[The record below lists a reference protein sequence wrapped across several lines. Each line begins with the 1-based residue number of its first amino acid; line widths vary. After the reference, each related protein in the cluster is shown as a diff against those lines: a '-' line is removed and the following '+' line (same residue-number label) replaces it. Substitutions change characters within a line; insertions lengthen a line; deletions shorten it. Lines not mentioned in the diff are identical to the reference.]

1 MIDKMKKLIKRL
13 SKRLYV
19 KWLQWNRNGRSEKER
34 KIADTEKIC
43 MSICRNLITNP
54 NSKFLLAP
62 VSGKRYIKNS
72 DLELFVI
79 LDDRNISITNHV
91 YHYDVKVE
99 DRNWF
104 RLINM
109 YDLKVEAIRMEY
121 EQEIMSQIENSLYK
135 IQEKVKGMETISKLI
150 KKTTDK

>member
-1 MIDKMKKLIKRL
+1 MLEKFRKYINRI

-19 KWLQWNRNGRSEKER
+19 KWVLWNREGKSKEQKKVSE
-34 KIADTEKIC
+34 TEKIC
-43 MSICRNLITNP
+43 VSICRNLISNS

-79 LDDRNISITNHV
+79 LDDKHISITNHI
-91 YHYDVKVE
+91 YHYDVSVQ

-109 YDLKVEAIRMEY
+109 YDLKVESIRIEY
-121 EQEIMSQIENSLYK
+121 ENEIMSQIENSLSK
-135 IQEKVKGMETISKLI
+135 IQQKVRFQDLG
-150 KKTTDK
+150 DKVSNA

>member
-1 MIDKMKKLIKRL
+1 MFQKLKKYINRM

-19 KWLQWNRNGRSEKER
+19 KWIQWNREGKTKEQKKVSE
-34 KIADTEKIC
+34 TEKIC
-43 MSICRNLITNP
+43 VSICRNLISNS

-79 LDDRNISITNHV
+79 LDDRHISITNHI
-91 YHYDVKVE
+91 YHYDVSIQ

-109 YDLKVEAIRMEY
+109 YDLKVESIRIEY
-121 EQEIMSQIENSLYK
+121 ENEIMSQIENSLSK
-135 IQEKVKGMETISKLI
+135 IQQKVRFQDLS
-150 KKTTDK
+150 DKINK

>member
-1 MIDKMKKLIKRL
+1 MKKLIKRL

-91 YHYDVKVE
+91 YHYDVKLE

-109 YDLKVEAIRMEY
+109 YDLKVESIRMEY
-121 EQEIMSQIENSLYK
+121 EQDIMSQIENSLYK
-135 IQEKVKGMETISKLI
+135 IQEKVRGMETISKLI
-150 KKTTDK
+150 EKTTDK

>member
-79 LDDRNISITNHV
+79 LNDRNISITNHV
-91 YHYDVKVE
+91 YHYDVKLE

-109 YDLKVEAIRMEY
+109 YDLKVESIRMEY
-121 EQEIMSQIENSLYK
+121 EQDIMSQIENSLYK
-135 IQEKVKGMETISKLI
+135 IQEKVRGMETISKLI
-150 KKTTDK
+150 EKTTDK

>member
-1 MIDKMKKLIKRL
+1 MLKKIKKYFNRMA
-13 SKRLYV
+13 KRLYV
-19 KWLQWNRNGRSEKER
+19 KWMQWNREGKTKEQKKISE
-34 KIADTEKIC
+34 TEKIC
-43 MSICRNLITNP
+43 ISICRNLITNP

-79 LDDRNISITNHV
+79 LNDRNISITNHI
-91 YHYDVKVE
+91 YHYDVVVQ

-109 YDLKVEAIRMEY
+109 YDLKVESIRLEY
-121 EQEIMSQIENSLYK
+121 ENEIMSQIENSLNK
-135 IQEKVKGMETISKLI
+135 IQQKVRFQALDEKVSTKS
-150 KKTTDK
+150 

>member
-1 MIDKMKKLIKRL
+1 MKKLIKRL
-13 SKRLYV
+13 SKRLYIR
-19 KWLQWNRNGRSEKER
+19 WLQWNRNGRSEKER

-91 YHYDVKVE
+91 YHYDVKLE

-121 EQEIMSQIENSLYK
+121 EQDIMSQIENSLYK
-135 IQEKVKGMETISKLI
+135 IQEKVRGVENISKLTE
-150 KKTTDK
+150 KTTDK

>member
-1 MIDKMKKLIKRL
+1 MFEKIKKYFNRMA
-13 SKRLYV
+13 KRLYV
-19 KWLQWNRNGRSEKER
+19 KWMQWNREGKTKEQKKISE
-34 KIADTEKIC
+34 TEKIC
-43 MSICRNLITNP
+43 ISICRNLITNP

-79 LDDRNISITNHV
+79 LNDRNISITNHI
-91 YHYDVKVE
+91 YHYDVVVQ

-109 YDLKVEAIRMEY
+109 YDLKVESIRLEY
-121 EQEIMSQIENSLYK
+121 ENEIMSQIENSLNK
-135 IQEKVKGMETISKLI
+135 IQQKVRFRDLGDNVKF
-150 KKTTDK
+150 